1 MLFWNRYYFLILD
14 QSGLS
19 KPKENSS
26 EAFDSIENIE
36 TLVIVSEDISN
47 SDIHV
52 ENLIEI
58 KNLSHQKNF
67 CGFYVLQIKNNLPA
81 KIRKSSCTKGV
92 VSTS

>member
-19 KPKENSS
+19 KPKQNSS

-52 ENLIEI
+52 ENLI
-58 KNLSHQKNF
+58 
-67 CGFYVLQIKNNLPA
+67 
-81 KIRKSSCTKGV
+81 
-92 VSTS
+92 